1 MSRVVVGG
9 GEGAI
14 LDLLVIDTSVVNTLG
29 YRPDSLTR
37 LFVHTSV
44 EKRRGGGGSHPTFG
58 PAPSS
63 ALFLFPSNPILSF
76 FFCSVSH

>member
-1 MSRVVVGG
+1 MGRWGDRGEQGGAVEG

-44 EKRRGGGGSHPTFG
+44 EKRGGGPP
-58 PAPSS
+58 PA
-63 ALFLFPSNPILSF
+63 L
-76 FFCSVSH
+76 

>member
-1 MSRVVVGG
+1 MSGVVVGD

-44 EKRRGGGGSHPTFG
+44 EKRRGGSP
-58 PAPSS
+58 PA
-63 ALFLFPSNPILSF
+63 L
-76 FFCSVSH
+76 